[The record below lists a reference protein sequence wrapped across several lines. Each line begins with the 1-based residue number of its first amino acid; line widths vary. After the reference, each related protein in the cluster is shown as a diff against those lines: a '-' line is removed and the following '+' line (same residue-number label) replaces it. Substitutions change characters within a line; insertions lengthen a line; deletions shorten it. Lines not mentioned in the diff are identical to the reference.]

1 MPSQKQLKW
10 SQLRVG
16 ITVIIASLTLALL
29 LFLMSGTG
37 GFFSHRIRL
46 ISYFDNASGLRVGA
60 PVRLSGVDIGNVVA
74 LRVVPDKDKQITPV
88 EVIMKV
94 STKYDFN
101 LRRDSVTSLDT
112 AGVLGETYLD
122 IDSSQAIGPVV
133 KNGDT
138 LPTQVH
144 PDFNEVVRSSQST
157 LQNMDALLKR
167 ADRILAFAESGKG
180 SLGKLIYDPTLYDRF
195 SQTVTEF
202 KGVVDE
208 IAQGQGSLG
217 KLINNNDA
225 YNKFVATLDRINQ
238 VADDLQ
244 AGKGSAGKF
253 LKDPAL
259 YNNANDTIAN
269 LKKVSEDLN
278 AGKGSAGRLLKD
290 EELADKLNTTMTR
303 LAALTSELE
312 AGQGTAGKLFKDDA
326 LYNNANQ
333 MLTETQN
340 LIKAIRENPKKYLS
354 IKLHVFLSFVLKLRI
369 RTTVV
374 VPSEARDLGFCQHQ
388 ERAQHEVFMRLPAEW
403 M

>member
-1 MPSQKQLKW
+1 LPSQKQLKW

-16 ITVIIASLTLALL
+16 VTVIFSSLTLALL

-37 GFFSHRIRL
+37 GYFSHRITL
-46 ISYFDNASGLRVGA
+46 VSYFDNASGLRIGA
-60 PVRLSGVDIGNVVA
+60 PVRLSGVDIGNVMA
-74 LRVVPDKDKQITPV
+74 IRVVPDKDKQLTPV
-88 EVIMKV
+88 EIIMKV
-94 STKYDFN
+94 STKYGFN

-122 IDSSQAIGPVV
+122 IDSAQAIGPLA
-133 KNGDT
+133 KDGDT

-208 IAQGQGSLG
+208 IAQGEGSLG

-225 YNKFVATLDRINQ
+225 YNKVVATLDRINQ
-238 VADDLQ
+238 VTDDLQ

-269 LKKVSEDLN
+269 LKKVSEDIN
-278 AGKGSAGRLLKD
+278 AGKGTLGKLTKD
-290 EELADKLNTTMTR
+290 EELADKLNTTITK
-303 LAALTSELE
+303 LAALTSALD
-312 AGQGTAGKLFKDDA
+312 AGQGTAGKLFKDEA

-340 LIKAIRENPKKYLS
+340 LIKAIRQDPKKYLS
-354 IKLHVFLSFVLKLRI
+354 IKLHIF
-369 RTTVV
+369 
-374 VPSEARDLGFCQHQ
+374 
-388 ERAQHEVFMRLPAEW
+388 
-403 M
+403 

>member
-1 MPSQKQLKW
+1 LPSQKQLKW

-16 ITVIIASLTLALL
+16 LTVLFASLTLILL

-37 GFFSHRIRL
+37 GYFTRRITL
-46 ISYFDNASGLRVGA
+46 KSYFDNASGLRVGA

-74 LRVVPDKDKQITPV
+74 LRVVPEKDKQITPV
-88 EVIMKV
+88 EIVMKV
-94 STKYDFN
+94 STKYGFD
-101 LRRDSVTSLDT
+101 LRRDSVASLDT

-122 IDSSQAIGPVV
+122 IESSQAVGPVV
-133 KNGDT
+133 RDGDT

-180 SLGKLIYDPTLYDRF
+180 SIGKLIYDPTLYDRF

-225 YNKFVATLDRINQ
+225 YNKFVATLDKINL

-244 AGKGSAGKF
+244 AGKGTAGKF
-253 LKDPAL
+253 LKDPSL

-269 LKKVSEDLN
+269 LKKVSEDIN
-278 AGKGSAGRLLKD
+278 AGKGTLGKLTKD
-290 EELADKLNTTMTR
+290 QELANKIDTTMTK
-303 LAALTSELE
+303 LAALTTQLE
-312 AGQGTAGKLFKDDA
+312 AGQGTVGKLFKDEA
-326 LYNNANQ
+326 LYNNANE
-333 MLTETQN
+333 MLVETRG
-340 LIKAIRENPKKYLS
+340 LIKALRENPKKYLS
-354 IKLHVFLSFVLKLRI
+354 IKLHIF
-369 RTTVV
+369 
-374 VPSEARDLGFCQHQ
+374 
-388 ERAQHEVFMRLPAEW
+388 
-403 M
+403 

>member
-16 ITVIIASLTLALL
+16 LTVISASLILALL

-37 GFFSHRIRL
+37 GFFSHRITL
-46 ISYFDNASGLRVGA
+46 VSFFDNASGLRVGA
-60 PVRLSGVDIGNVVA
+60 PVRLSGVDIGNVA
-74 LRVVPDKDKQITPV
+74 AIRVVPDKDKQITPV

-94 STKYDFN
+94 STKYGFN

-122 IDSSQAIGPVV
+122 IDSSQAVGASA
-133 KNGDT
+133 KDGDT

-180 SLGKLIYDPTLYDRF
+180 SIGKLIYDPTLYNRF
-195 SQTVTEF
+195 SDTVGDF
-202 KGVVDE
+202 QGIVNQ
-208 IAQGQGSLG
+208 IAKGQGSLG
-217 KLINNNDA
+217 ALINSNDA
-225 YNKFVATLDRINQ
+225 YNKFLATLDKING
-238 VADDLQ
+238 VVDDIQ
-244 AGKGSAGKF
+244 AGKGTAGKF

-269 LKKVSEDLN
+269 LKQVTEGIN
-278 AGKGSAGRLLKD
+278 AGKGTLGRLTKD
-290 EELADKLNTTMTR
+290 EELADKINTTVTK
-303 LAALTSELE
+303 LAALTSDLE
-312 AGQGTAGKLFKDDA
+312 AGRGTAGKLFKDDT

-333 MLTETQN
+333 MLVESQG

-354 IKLHVFLSFVLKLRI
+354 IKLHVF
-369 RTTVV
+369 
-374 VPSEARDLGFCQHQ
+374 
-388 ERAQHEVFMRLPAEW
+388 
-403 M
+403 

>member
-16 ITVIIASLTLALL
+16 LTVISASLILALL

-37 GFFSHRIRL
+37 GFFSHRITL
-46 ISYFDNASGLRVGA
+46 VSFFDNASGLRVGA
-60 PVRLSGVDIGNVVA
+60 PVRLSGVDIGNVA
-74 LRVVPDKDKQITPV
+74 AIRVVPDKDKQITPV

-94 STKYDFN
+94 STKYGFN

-122 IDSSQAIGPVV
+122 IDSSQAVGASA
-133 KNGDT
+133 KDGDT

-180 SLGKLIYDPTLYDRF
+180 SIGKLIYDPTLYNRF
-195 SQTVTEF
+195 SDTVGDF
-202 KGVVDE
+202 QGIVNQ
-208 IAQGQGSLG
+208 IAKGQGSLG
-217 KLINNNDA
+217 ALINSNDA
-225 YNKFVATLDRINQ
+225 YNKFLATLDKING
-238 VADDLQ
+238 VVDDIQ
-244 AGKGSAGKF
+244 AGKGTAGKF

-269 LKKVSEDLN
+269 LKQVTEGIN
-278 AGKGSAGRLLKD
+278 AGKGTLGRLTKD
-290 EELADKLNTTMTR
+290 EELADKINTTVMK
-303 LAALTSELE
+303 LAALTSDLE
-312 AGQGTAGKLFKDDA
+312 AGRGTAGKLFKDDT

-333 MLTETQN
+333 MLVESQR

-354 IKLHVFLSFVLKLRI
+354 IKLHVF
-369 RTTVV
+369 
-374 VPSEARDLGFCQHQ
+374 
-388 ERAQHEVFMRLPAEW
+388 
-403 M
+403 